1 MPEPTRVWMVPLGRD
16 KVHEIPGTL
25 SLEGDQL
32 VFDAKDGSFERRFA
46 FSEMRKAKRIY
57 GSPVLIVVHGDG
69 TTTAFYFTQPP
80 PLQPAEQDP
89 TRIKPV
95 PFGGRRSKRKHVRTN
110 AHYLTSSNATKR
122 YEVKEWLQAIV
133 ERKSNAS

>member
-1 MPEPTRVWMVPLGRD
+1 MPDPTRVWMVPLGRD
-16 KVHEIPGTL
+16 KVHEIAGTL
-25 SLEGDQL
+25 SLGDGAL

-46 FSEMRKAKRIY
+46 FVEIKKAKRIH
-57 GSPVLIVVHGDG
+57 GSPVLIVMHGDG

-80 PLQPAEQDP
+80 PLQPAELDA
-89 TRIKPV
+89 TRIRPV

-122 YEVKEWLQAIV
+122 DEVKAWLQAIV
-133 ERKSNAS
+133 ERKTNAS